1 MSQIVFRANLAA
13 TGFPLTVDLAGR
25 TVVVKQADQTHVP
38 TIQSSK
44 DMDKDTGIPQ
54 LMYCHNVMPTGD
66 GYISVDYNQEAS
78 AVLTSVEFFSQIVS
92 LREIAEGTLGGSY
105 NRIAYLGI
113 TLTGHLYYHMAPM
126 TSWTRLPDIAE
137 VTSAAYLTVAHV
149 GGVSYLYIDGVGCY
163 QFNFSTK
170 NLETVTLNGL
180 DVEDILGIFASQ
192 GYLCAYTADAIAWS
206 STIDVTDFEPSLSTG
221 AGGGKVEQARG
232 KIIAVES
239 NITGFIVYTVANA
252 VVAVYSGNDRYPF
265 NFREISN
272 SGGIAHPFLV
282 SRGANSGVHF
292 AYTTGGLQQVS
303 PVEAKAIFPEV
314 TDFLSSKFMDDF
326 DPTTNTLNRTTL
338 TSTAILKQVNLIADR
353 YVVISYG
360 AASFTHALV
369 YDMALERFGK
379 LKISH
384 MQAFEWFHN
393 KTADFDLAK
402 TSLGFLTLGGAI
414 VTVNFSH
421 TVGSYVSQTDNQATA
436 ILGKYQ
442 LVRSRLATLHA
453 VEVES
458 VRDGDSFSCSILPTL
473 DGKTF
478 LAPIVGT
485 LNNMTSLVKKYWFRY
500 TGVNHSILLK
510 GRFTLSSLILHM
522 SIHGR
527 R

>member
-25 TVVVKQADQTHVP
+25 TVVVRGQDQTHVP

-54 LMYCHNVMPTGD
+54 LIYCHNVMPTGD
-66 GYISVDYNQEAS
+66 GYVSVDYNQNIAPPNVIEI
-78 AVLTSVEFFSQIVS
+78 FSQIVVM
-92 LREIAEGTLGGSY
+92 REMKDVVSGGASKLAYIA
-105 NRIAYLGI
+105 I
-113 TLTGHLYYHMAPM
+113 TNSGHLYYYVAPNS
-126 TSWTRLPDIAE
+126 SWTRLADITLLTDAK
-137 VTSAAYLTVAHV
+137 YLTTAHV
-149 GGVSYLYIDGVGCY
+149 SGVSYLYIANMGCY
-163 QFNFSTK
+163 TFNFDTGA
-170 NLETVTLNGL
+170 LAPVTLTGL
-180 DVEDILGIFASQ
+180 EVSDILGIFSSQ
-192 GYLCAYTADAIAWS
+192 GYLCAYTVDAVAWS
-206 STIDVTDFEPSLSTG
+206 STITVTDFEPSLSTG

-232 KIIAVES
+232 AIIAVES
-239 NITGFIVYTVANA
+239 NITGFIIYTVSNA
-252 VVAVYSGNDRYPF
+252 IVAVYSGNERYPF

-272 SGGIAHPFLV
+272 SGGIAHPLLV

-326 DPTTNTLNRTTL
+326 DPITDTLNKTTL
-338 TSTAILKQVNLIADR
+338 TSTPLLKQVNLIADR

-360 AASFTHALV
+360 AIAFTHALI
-369 YDMALERFGK
+369 YDIVLERFGK
-379 LKISH
+379 LKITH
-384 MQAFEWFHN
+384 MAAFEWQYH
-393 KTADFDLAK
+393 KISDLDLAK
-402 TSLGFLTLGGAI
+402 SSIGFLTVFGEV
-414 VTVNFSH
+414 VTVNFSP
-421 TVGSYVSQTDNQATA
+421 TAGTYTAQTNNQAVA

-442 LVRSRLATLHA
+442 LVRSRHTTLHT

-473 DGKTF
+473 DGKTW
-478 LAPIVGT
+478 LSPIAGA
-485 LNNMTSLVKKYWFRY
+485 LNNVTSLVKKYFFRY
-500 TGVNHSILLK
+500 TGLNHSILLK
-510 GRFTLSSLILHM
+510 GKFTLSSLIIHA